1 MRLLSS
7 LRNRIF
13 LASALVA
20 VFSVASAI
28 QFVTARVVGEAEAD
42 LRRGLQ
48 EAGSLL
54 EQHHAS
60 RAQTLRLVARLIADL
75 PTLKAAVETAD
86 PPTVQPVAADF
97 RRRAQAEYLAVTG
110 RAGQVLAVV
119 DEAAHL
125 GQPPDPGAV
134 TGALSGGEPVT
145 FRVGGG
151 VLEMITVPV
160 AMAPDTAEVLGTLSL
175 GFALDDAL
183 ATELKGVTQSEVAFV
198 VNGRVVASTLPGLDP
213 AAAARAASAVTPTPL
228 WAADDEYVAVS
239 RALGDPQTTGPSV
252 PVALIMR
259 SRTARLAF
267 LRTFRT
273 ALLAAALVA
282 VAVATV
288 LSYAVA
294 RTVTR
299 ALAALTAGMR
309 EMAATGDLTRQLRLP
324 TGWHDEDARL
334 LAQTF
339 NTLIDSIAR
348 FQREAAV
355 KDRLTALGRLST
367 VIAHEVRNPLM
378 IIKACLRTL
387 RGERV
392 PAEDVREA
400 AADIDHEVV
409 RLNRTV
415 EDVLDFAR
423 PVRLELGPADLN
435 AVCQEAVAAAMTG
448 ESAPSCRLEL
458 DPGLPALVTDAE
470 RLRTTL
476 VNILSNAREA
486 VQGRENGG
494 EADVSVRTDALP
506 GGGAAV
512 TVADRGHGISPH
524 DLAHIF
530 EPYYTTKRTGT
541 GLGLAI
547 AKNIVDSLGGSLH
560 ARSQPG
566 RGTEIR
572 LELPPAAPG
581 AGAGGA

>member
-1 MRLLSS
+1 MRIFSS

-20 VFSVASAI
+20 VFSVTFAI

-60 RAQTLRLVARLIADL
+60 RAQTLRLIARLIADL
-75 PTLKAAVETAD
+75 PPLRAAVETAD
-86 PPTVQPVAADF
+86 LPTVQPVAADY
-97 RRRAQAEYLAVTG
+97 RQRAQAEYLAVTD
-110 RAGQVLAVV
+110 RAGRVLAVV

-125 GQPPDPGAV
+125 GQPPDPSAV
-134 TGALSGGEPVT
+134 TGALAGREAVT
-145 FRVGGG
+145 FRVDGG

-160 AMAPDTAEVLGTLSL
+160 AMGPDTPEALGTLSL

-183 ATELKGVTQSEVAFV
+183 ANELKGVTQSEVAFV
-198 VNGRVVASTLPGLDP
+198 VNGRVVASTLRGLDA
-213 AAAARAASAVTPTPL
+213 AAAARAASARTPTPL

-239 RALGDPQTTGPSV
+239 RGLGETAGVSA

-309 EMAATGDLTRQLRLP
+309 EMAATGDLTRKLRLP
-324 TGWHDEDARL
+324 TGWHDEDAHL

-355 KDRLTALGRLST
+355 RDRLTALGRLST

-378 IIKACLRTL
+378 IMKASLRTL

-392 PAEDVREA
+392 AEEDVRDA

-423 PVRLELGPADLN
+423 PVRLELGPADVN

-458 DPGLPALVTDAE
+458 DPSLPALVTDAE

-486 VQGRENGG
+486 VQGREDGG

-512 TVADRGHGISPH
+512 TVADRGHGIAAG

-530 EPYYTTKRTGT
+530 EPYFTTKRTGT

-572 LELPPAAPG
+572 LELPASAPGG
-581 AGAGGA
+581 AGAA